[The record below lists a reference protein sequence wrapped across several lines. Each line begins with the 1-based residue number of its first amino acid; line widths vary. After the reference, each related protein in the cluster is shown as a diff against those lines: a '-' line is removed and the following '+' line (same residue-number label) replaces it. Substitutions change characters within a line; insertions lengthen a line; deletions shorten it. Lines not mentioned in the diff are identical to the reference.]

1 MTSLRCSKNQTDQ
14 NQGPTNF
21 ARIKTGTSTDIFKRA
36 LAPAKKMDRGDRLT
50 PEMRITF
57 EDLAELI
64 RAMTARRVE
73 IIVAVRKQAAAV
85 SDIAKLLHRDGAA
98 VARDVKVLEALGLPT
113 TTLEKNRPRRAQD
126 RTADK
131 YELVAT
137 I

>member
-1 MTSLRCSKNQTDQ
+1 
-14 NQGPTNF
+14 
-21 ARIKTGTSTDIFKRA
+21 
-36 LAPAKKMDRGDRLT
+36 MDRGDRLT